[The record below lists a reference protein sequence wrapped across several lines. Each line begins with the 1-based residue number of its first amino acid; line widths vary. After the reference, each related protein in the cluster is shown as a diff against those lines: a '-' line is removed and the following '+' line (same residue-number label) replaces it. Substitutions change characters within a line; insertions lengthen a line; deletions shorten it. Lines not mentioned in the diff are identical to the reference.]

1 MAANKKLF
9 SDSEHET
16 VVFPSAWRVAA
27 ASASIE
33 CQTSPELYQFEEAE
47 VQTGPS
53 TNVMQSEVS
62 SKFSG
67 RTLLQ
72 FLSKTKKH
80 ATAEEWEERIL
91 KGTITVDMEVVTD
104 PQFAVEEDYFIEY
117 VDYRKDAAVST
128 AIMPI
133 AM

>member
-1 MAANKKLF
+1 MSVNKLLF

-16 VVFPSAWRVAA
+16 VVFPSAWRVAS

-33 CQTSPELYQFEEAE
+33 CQTSPELYLFEEAE

-67 RTLLQ
+67 KTLLQ

-80 ATAEEWEERIL
+80 ASAEEWEERIL

-104 PQFAVEEDYFIEY
+104 PHFAVEEDFFIEY
-117 VDYRKDAAVST
+117 VDYRRDAAVGNM
-128 AIMPI
+128 I
-133 AM
+133 